1 MQSNKDNIK
10 PDILPKAGAG
20 QEGTDELVNTYRNDT
35 PGQQTKKIASF
46 KDYLKHKQLKHY
58 YK

>member
-20 QEGTDELVNTYRNDT
+20 QEGTDELANTYKNDT
-35 PGQQTKKIASF
+35 PGQQTKRIASIKF
-46 KDYLKHKQLKHY
+46 YLKHK
-58 YK
+58 

>member
-1 MQSNKDNIK
+1 MQNKKNNVK

-20 QEGTDELVNTYRNDT
+20 QWGTNGLTNTYKNDT

-46 KDYLKHKQLKHY
+46 KDYLKHK
-58 YK
+58 